1 MTTQTPDSKPR
12 ALIAMSGGV
21 DSSVAAWLMQQAGYD
36 CTGITMRLT
45 RNETL
50 GQSGFHTCCS
60 EKDIEDAAEVAFA
73 MDIPYEVLDFT
84 ADFREQIIEKF
95 VRVYE
100 AGGTPNPCI
109 DCNKYMK
116 FRHLLDWARAHGMEY
131 VVTGHYARV
140 EQDEATGR
148 FLLKKGLDE
157 GKDQSY
163 VLYNLTQEQ
172 LAHIR
177 LPLGGLHKTEVRE
190 IAEQHKFVNAR
201 KHDSQDI
208 CFVPD
213 GDYARFM
220 EDFTGKHYPVGDFL
234 DESGR
239 VVGTHNGAV
248 RYTIGQRKGLGLA
261 MGAPVY
267 VCGKDMQA
275 NTVTVG
281 PEEMLFDRIVY
292 ADEVNWIAIPEL
304 TGPLRV
310 TARTRYHQVEQ
321 AATVYPAECGWN
333 LTSPSAPLRPVRPWC
348 CIRATPCWAAAPLRE
363 WKSNKE
369 NKMQNQYSR
378 TQLLLGAEAMEKLH
392 NSRVAV
398 FGIGGVGGCTV
409 EALARSGVG
418 ALDLIDDDK
427 VCLTNLNRQII
438 ATRSTVGQYKVDVA
452 AQRIHDI
459 DPDIRVTTHR
469 CFFGPETQD
478 QFDFTQYD
486 YVVDAIDTVT
496 GKLALVMKCK
506 EVGTPIICS
515 MGAGNKMDPTRFE
528 VTDIYKTSVCPL
540 AKVMRT
546 ECRKRRIKHLKV
558 VYSKEPAMTP
568 IEDDDISCKNHC
580 ICPPGTQRKCTQRRS
595 VPGSNAFVPSVAGL
609 IIGGEVVKD
618 LVGFVPMKG

>member
-190 IAEQHKFVNAR
+190 IAEQHKFVNAH

-220 EDFTGKHYPVGDFL
+220 EDFTGKHYPAGDFL

-239 VVGTHNGAV
+239 VVGTDNGAV

-310 TARTRYHQVEQ
+310 TASTRYHQVEQ
-321 AATVYPAECGWN
+321 AATVYPAECGFGWD
-333 LTSPSAPLRPVRPWC
+333 LTSRSAP
-348 CIRATPCWAAAPLRE
+348 
-363 WKSNKE
+363 
-369 NKMQNQYSR
+369 Y
-378 TQLLLGAEAMEKLH
+378 
-392 NSRVAV
+392 
-398 FGIGGVGGCTV
+398 
-409 EALARSGVG
+409 ARSGRG
-418 ALDLIDDDK
+418 AVSGRHRAGRRHHYESGK
-427 VCLTNLNRQII
+427 VTRRTKCKISIPARSCCWARKLWKNCTIPAWRCSASAAWA
-438 ATRSTVGQYKVDVA
+438 ATRWKRWRA
-452 AQRIHDI
+452 AAWGHWI
-459 DPDIRVTTHR
+459 
-469 CFFGPETQD
+469 
-478 QFDFTQYD
+478 
-486 YVVDAIDTVT
+486 
-496 GKLALVMKCK
+496 
-506 EVGTPIICS
+506 
-515 MGAGNKMDPTRFE
+515 
-528 VTDIYKTSVCPL
+528 
-540 AKVMRT
+540 
-546 ECRKRRIKHLKV
+546 
-558 VYSKEPAMTP
+558 
-568 IEDDDISCKNHC
+568 
-580 ICPPGTQRKCTQRRS
+580 
-595 VPGSNAFVPSVAGL
+595 
-609 IIGGEVVKD
+609 
-618 LVGFVPMKG
+618 